1 MAQYFYKLTTFYW
14 MGAKNKVATHFL
26 WKNRRRK
33 DSIKIHLSL
42 SLDTG
47 SGSSVFLV
55 DVIKATLKAK
65 GYVIKLIFQTFC
77 PSLPSFICSY

>member
-55 DVIKATLKAK
+55 DVIKSTFEM
-65 GYVIKLIFQTFC
+65 IFQTFC
-77 PSLPSFICSY
+77 PSLPSFFSPY